1 MPFPHA
7 LRSRLS
13 HAAQAAGLA
22 ACALLSGCVGLPMA
36 RTPAAALLTPM
47 STAIGMGLGADMAF
61 RTMQV
66 GSIERAA
73 DITPEEQAHFESLDC
88 AGLRAMAANYTPS
101 GANAPAAN
109 SYAMR
114 AVGSRLE
121 LLARLQAAKVC

>member
-1 MPFPHA
+1 MTTTA
-7 LRSRLS
+7 R
-13 HAAQAAGLA
+13 AAGLA
-22 ACALLSGCVGLPMA
+22 ACTGLCCGLLGCVGLPMA
-36 RTPAAALLTPM
+36 RTPAAALLAPM
-47 STAIGMGLGADMAF
+47 STAIGMGVGADMAF

-88 AGLRAMAANYTPS
+88 AGLRAMSANYTPS

-114 AVGSRLE
+114 AVGARLE
-121 LLARLQAAKVC
+121 LLARLQGAKGC